1 MFLPKPN
8 EKEFETSP
16 AGTFAARCYRFV
28 DLGTQPKEY
37 LGTTTY
43 KRMVGISWEL
53 PDELMKDQRPFSI
66 YQRYVWSMSEK
77 STLRKHLENW
87 RGAKFQESDFGE
99 GGFDTRKLIG
109 VPCML
114 SIVHAAKGDKTYA
127 NIASVSRLMKG
138 FECPPAVNE
147 TLYFSLDDFEQG
159 VFDKLSQ
166 GMRET
171 IMRSPEYIKLKVP
184 SMPETNDDDQHT
196 DWGDRVP
203 F

>member
-1 MFLPKPN
+1 MLLPKPN
-8 EKEFETSP
+8 EREFETPP

-37 LGTTTY
+37 MGATSY

-53 PDELMKDQRPFSI
+53 PDELMKDGRPFSI

-77 STLRKHLENW
+77 SLLRKHLESW
-87 RGAKFQESDFGE
+87 RGAKFQETDFGE
-99 GGFDTRKLIG
+99 GGFDTKKLIG

-114 SIVHAAKGDKTYA
+114 SVVHAVKGDKTYA

-138 FECPPAVNE
+138 MTAPDAVNE
-147 TLYFSLDDFEQG
+147 TLYFSLDDFDQAT
-159 VFDKLSQ
+159 FDKLSQ
-166 GMRET
+166 SMKEA
-171 IMRSPEYIKLKVP
+171 ISRSPEYIQLKQPVH
-184 SMPETNDDDQHT
+184 NDNAEGHDYDAAA
-196 DWGDRVP
+196 DSIP